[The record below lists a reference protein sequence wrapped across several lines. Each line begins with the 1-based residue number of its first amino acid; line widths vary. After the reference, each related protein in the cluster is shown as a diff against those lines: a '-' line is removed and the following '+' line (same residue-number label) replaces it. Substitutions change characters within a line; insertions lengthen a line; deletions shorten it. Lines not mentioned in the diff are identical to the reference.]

1 MNHLATRLLGVAL
14 MLVASIALVGCDD
27 EITSVEDID
36 IQPSLEVPGSVS
48 LTLLDASSQADLS
61 VSYQG
66 LEEAPTAQGS
76 GNLVVEL
83 AEEAGSAT
91 QGGERRWTVGY
102 DGSVSGVAEE
112 TITITTRGEG
122 ETIEEE
128 VSVTISPFII
138 QTDFQ
143 PEFVV
148 VEDYEAEF
156 VDEASANNP
165 VAQRPVTTEG
175 GSQVTIQ
182 SDEVAEN
189 SNGVNAAQI
198 DAVAGGSVTM
208 ESTVSAPGANLFT
221 FLVHSPEGSFNLT
234 LTFVE
239 ETGGG
244 TTEHTIE
251 VPISES
257 GAWRQYGIGFSQ
269 IGEDFD
275 PVAARAGGS
284 GALQSVSLSTDADI
298 PFEVDEFMLGTE
310 QGPIAEINDFE
321 TTGNAYVTFGGANGY
336 GFTDQVADSAFGT
349 RARTLEGVGFF
360 GYNQSGIRIAN
371 GSNGVLKFRIGNI
384 QEATELR
391 VFFETNASDNDGFG
405 ADNGAVLSFEASSG
419 WQDVEVPLSDLGET
433 PSAVSNGLSNV
444 GFESVSGG
452 AGFLIDD
459 IRIDATGN

>member
-1 MNHLATRLLGVAL
+1 
-14 MLVASIALVGCDD
+14 
-27 EITSVEDID
+27 
-36 IQPSLEVPGSVS
+36 
-48 LTLLDASSQADLS
+48 
-61 VSYQG
+61 
-66 LEEAPTAQGS
+66 
-76 GNLVVEL
+76 
-83 AEEAGSAT
+83 
-91 QGGERRWTVGY
+91 
-102 DGSVSGVAEE
+102 
-112 TITITTRGEG
+112 
-122 ETIEEE
+122 
-128 VSVTISPFII
+128 
-138 QTDFQ
+138 
-143 PEFVV
+143 
-148 VEDYEAEF
+148 
-156 VDEASANNP
+156 
-165 VAQRPVTTEG
+165 
-175 GSQVTIQ
+175 
-182 SDEVAEN
+182 
-189 SNGVNAAQI
+189 
-198 DAVAGGSVTM
+198 M

-239 ETGGG
+239 DTGGG

-251 VPISES
+251 VPISAS

-269 IGEDFD
+269 IGGNFD

-284 GALQSVSLSTDADI
+284 GALQSVSLTADADVS
-298 PFEVDEFMLGTE
+298 FEVDEFMLGTE

-336 GFTDQVADSAFGT
+336 GFTDQVANNAFGT